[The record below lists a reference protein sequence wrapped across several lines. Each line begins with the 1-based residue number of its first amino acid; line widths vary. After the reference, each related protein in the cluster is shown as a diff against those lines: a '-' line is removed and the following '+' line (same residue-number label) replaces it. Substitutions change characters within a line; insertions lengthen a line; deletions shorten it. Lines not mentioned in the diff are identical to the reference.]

1 MTMDPI
7 DRQFEEMTAATPEF
21 DERAFAA
28 SVWQRI
34 HHRPKRWRGLMDGL
48 RSVSPGVAWRA
59 APAVMALVVGSL
71 SGAALATDRDVDD
84 LAVFTSHAPYSI
96 SALADLPKAGS

>member
-1 MTMDPI
+1 MTMNPI
-7 DRQFEEMTAATPEF
+7 DRQFEEMAAATPKI
-21 DERAFAA
+21 DERAFAF

-34 HHRPKRWRGLMDGL
+34 HHRPKPWRSLVKGL

-59 APAVMALVVGSL
+59 APAAMALVAGSI

>member
-1 MTMDPI
+1 MTIDPI
-7 DRQFEEMTAATPEF
+7 DRQFEKMAAATPEI
-21 DERAFAA
+21 DEGAFAA

-34 HHRPKRWRGLMDGL
+34 HRRPKRWRGLVEGL

-59 APAVMALVVGSL
+59 APAAIALVVGSV
-71 SGAALATDRDVDD
+71 SGAALAADRDVDD

>member
-1 MTMDPI
+1 MTTNPI
-7 DRQFEEMTAATPEF
+7 DRQLEKMAAATPEF
-21 DERAFAA
+21 DERAFAN

-34 HHRPKRWRGLMDGL
+34 HHRPKRWRGLVEGL

-59 APAVMALVVGSL
+59 APAAMALVIGGV

>member
-7 DRQFEEMTAATPEF
+7 DRQLEEMATTTPEI
-21 DERAFAA
+21 DERAFTA

-34 HHRPKRWRGLMDGL
+34 HHRPKRWRGLMEGV

-59 APAVMALVVGSL
+59 APAAMALVVGSL

>member
-1 MTMDPI
+1 MTIDPV
-7 DRQFEEMTAATPEF
+7 DRQLEKMAATTPEI
-21 DERAFAA
+21 DECAFAA

-34 HHRPKRWRGLMDGL
+34 HHPPKRWRGLVEGL

-59 APAVMALVVGSL
+59 APAAMALVVGSV

-96 SALADLPKAGS
+96 SALADLPDGGA

>member
-7 DRQFEEMTAATPEF
+7 DRQFEKMAAARPEI

-28 SVWQRI
+28 SVWQSI
-34 HHRPKRWRGLMDGL
+34 HHRPQYWRALVEGL
-48 RSVSPGVAWRA
+48 RSVSPGIAWRA
-59 APAVMALVVGSL
+59 APAAMALVVGSV
-71 SGAALATDRDVDD
+71 SGAALATNRGVDD
-84 LAVFTSHAPYSI
+84 FAVFTSHAPYSI

>member
-1 MTMDPI
+1 MTTNPI
-7 DRQFEEMTAATPEF
+7 DRQLEKMAAATPEF
-21 DERAFAA
+21 DERAFAN

-34 HHRPKRWRGLMDGL
+34 HHRPKRWRGLVEGL

-59 APAVMALVVGSL
+59 APAAMALVVGSV
-71 SGAALATDRDVDD
+71 SGAALAADRDVDD

-96 SALADLPKAGS
+96 SALADLPRAGS

>member
-7 DRQFEEMTAATPEF
+7 DRQFEKMAAATSEI

-34 HHRPKRWRGLMDGL
+34 HHRPKRWRGLVEGL

-59 APAVMALVVGSL
+59 APAAMALVVGSV
-71 SGAALATDRDVDD
+71 SGAALAADRDVDD

-96 SALADLPKAGS
+96 SALADLPRAGS

>member
-7 DRQFEEMTAATPEF
+7 DRQFEEMATAAPEI

-34 HHRPKRWRGLMDGL
+34 HHRPKRWRGLMDEL

-59 APAVMALVVGSL
+59 APAAMALVVGSV

>member
-7 DRQFEEMTAATPEF
+7 DRQLEEMATTTPEI
-21 DERAFAA
+21 DERAFTA

-34 HHRPKRWRGLMDGL
+34 HHRLKRWRGLMEGV

-59 APAVMALVVGSL
+59 APAAMALVVGSL

>member
-1 MTMDPI
+1 MTTDPI
-7 DRQFEEMTAATPEF
+7 NQHFEQMAATKPTI
-21 DERAFAA
+21 DQQAFSAG
-28 SVWQRI
+28 VWQRI
-34 HHRPKRWRGLMDGL
+34 HHRPKRWTAFVGSL

-59 APAVMALVVGSL
+59 APAAMALVIGGV

-96 SALADLPKAGS
+96 SALAGLPKAGS